1 MTRSST
7 SSKANHA
14 SRKSAWS
21 PSESTLQRLNL
32 YSLAA
37 GAAGVGMLA
46 LAQPA
51 DASVV
56 YTPAHLTIG
65 PGDAYP
71 LDLNHDGNPD
81 VWIAIASQHSNT
93 STAFETMAANPAPG
107 GSIEITQT
115 RGAHFPAALPPGVS
129 IPSYLGFYRGK
140 LLMVLASENP
150 GGQGIEGNW
159 NDVKDRYLGIKFQ
172 INGET
177 HYGWARF
184 TTHVNLGPRISIVAE
199 LNGYAYETVPNRP
212 IRTRVKSD
220 TPGPA
225 GEDSKPAALR
235 TGKLA
240 RGGELATLGL
250 LALGAPGI
258 PFWRRTGCGLDF
270 TDNDTRRRA

>member
-1 MTRSST
+1 MTRSSAL
-7 SSKANHA
+7 SKANHA

-51 DASVV
+51 DASTV
-56 YTPAHLTIG
+56 YTPAHATIK
-65 PGDAYP
+65 PGEVFA
-71 LDLNHDGNPD
+71 LDLNHDGTTD
-81 VWIAIASQHSNT
+81 VWIAIADQHSNT
-93 STAFETMAANPAPG
+93 STAFGTMSANPARG
-107 GSIEITQT
+107 GGIEITQSHG
-115 RGAHFPAALPPGVS
+115 RFAAAPPPGVS
-129 IPSYLGFYRGK
+129 IPSYLGFSRGK
-140 LLMVLASENP
+140 VPMVAASENP
-150 GGQGIEGNW
+150 GGQGMVGNW
-159 NDVKDRYLGIKFQ
+159 KDVQDRYLGIKFQ

-184 TTHVNLGPRISIVAE
+184 TTHVNLGSRISIVAE
-199 LNGYAYETVPNRP
+199 LNGYAYETVPNPP

-220 TPGPA
+220 AA
-225 GEDSKPAALR
+225 GAGSRPAAFGAENPASDR
-235 TGKLA
+235 A
-240 RGGELATLGL
+240 FATLGL
-250 LALGAPGI
+250 LALGAPGV

>member
-1 MTRSST
+1 MTRSSA
-7 SSKANHA
+7 SSRANHTA
-14 SRKSAWS
+14 RKSEWS

-56 YTPAHLTIG
+56 FTPAHATIK
-65 PGDAYP
+65 PGEVFA
-71 LDLNHDGNPD
+71 LDLNHDGTTD
-81 VWIAIASQHSNT
+81 VWIAIADQHSNT
-93 STAFETMAANPAPG
+93 STAFETMSANPARG
-107 GSIEITQT
+107 GGIEITQSHG
-115 RGAHFPAALPPGVS
+115 RFAAALPPGVR
-129 IPSYLGFYRGK
+129 IPSYLGFSRGNVP
-140 LLMVLASENP
+140 MVAASENP
-150 GGQGIEGNW
+150 GGQGMVGNW
-159 NDVKDRYLGIKFQ
+159 KDVQDRYLGIRFQ

-184 TTHVNLGPRISIVAE
+184 TTHVNFGPRISILAE
-199 LNGYAYETVPNRP
+199 LNGYAYETVPDRP
-212 IRTRVKSD
+212 IFTVRRSD
-220 TPGPA
+220 APDAA
-225 GEDSKPAALR
+225 GAGLGAAAFGAEKPASDR
-235 TGKLA
+235 
-240 RGGELATLGL
+240 EFATLGL